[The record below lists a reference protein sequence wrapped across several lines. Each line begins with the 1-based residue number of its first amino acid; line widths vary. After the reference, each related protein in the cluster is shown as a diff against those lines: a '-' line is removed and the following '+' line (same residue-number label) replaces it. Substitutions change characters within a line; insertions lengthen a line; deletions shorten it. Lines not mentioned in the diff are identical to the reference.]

1 MVHLQ
6 LDLHQVPSQSSTK
19 NHHQTPTKIITQ
31 LHQES
36 PPSSTKDWQHGEFS
50 PVSVCVQYFFQHQL
64 EIKNK
69 TFLSK
74 KLSKTSSMMKYF

>member
-6 LDLHQVPSQSSTK
+6 PELHQGPSQR
-19 NHHQTPTKIITQ
+19 IITKLHKGSPVTTQ
-31 LHQES
+31 IHQEL
-36 PPSSTKDWQHGEFS
+36 PPSSTKDCHHGELS

-69 TFLSK
+69 TFISK